1 MTKQASVASL
11 TSSASSAVDQRLE
24 CAAQILKT
32 VPMMLGAI
40 RRRIRQDNPAARVS
54 MPQFGILIFLR
65 RNEGATLSDLADH
78 LGLLR
83 PTMSKMVHAM
93 VERGLVTRQAHPRD
107 RRRVRLGLTE
117 AGKQCFDAHESRMR
131 LSLAEM
137 IKPFSAEERQT
148 VTRAMLI
155 VQAASTE

>member
-1 MTKQASVASL
+1 
-11 TSSASSAVDQRLE
+11 
-24 CAAQILKT
+24 
-32 VPMMLGAI
+32 MLFGAI
-40 RRRIRQDNPAARVS
+40 RRRIRQNDPTARVS
-54 MPQFGILIFLR
+54 MPQFGILVFLR

-131 LSLAEM
+131 QSLAEL
-137 IKPFSAEERQT
+137 IKSFSAEERQT

-155 VQAASTE
+155 VQAIASE